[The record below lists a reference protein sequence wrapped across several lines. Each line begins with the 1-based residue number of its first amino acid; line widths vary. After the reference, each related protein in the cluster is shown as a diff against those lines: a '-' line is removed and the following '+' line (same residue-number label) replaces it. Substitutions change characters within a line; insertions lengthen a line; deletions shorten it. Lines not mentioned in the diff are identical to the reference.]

1 MNNPT
6 YIDTYLEEVVELAQ
20 SINKKDI
27 DQLITHLSLH
37 RTYGGRIFVAGVGG
51 SAANASHFVN
61 DLRKILGIETYS
73 ISENVAE
80 LTARINDENW
90 ENSYARYLEI
100 SNINDGDTLIVLSV
114 GGGSDTTSVNLVRAM
129 EYAKST
135 ESHIVSIVSRDGG
148 KALELSDICIK
159 IPVITDK
166 RITAHAEEWQMII
179 LHLVVNAFTQ

>member
-1 MNNPT
+1 MD
-6 YIDTYLEEVVELAQ
+6 YINTYLKEVSDLTQ
-20 SINKKDI
+20 SINTEDI
-27 DQLITHLSLH
+27 SRFIEFLALH
-37 RTYGGRIFVAGVGG
+37 RKYGGRIFVAGVGG

-90 ENSYARYLEI
+90 ETSYVRYLETSKI
-100 SNINDGDTLIVLSV
+100 DKADTLIVLSV

-129 EYAKST
+129 EYAKSKGVCV
-135 ESHIVSIVSRDGG
+135 ISIVSRDGG

-159 IPVITDK
+159 IPVISEK